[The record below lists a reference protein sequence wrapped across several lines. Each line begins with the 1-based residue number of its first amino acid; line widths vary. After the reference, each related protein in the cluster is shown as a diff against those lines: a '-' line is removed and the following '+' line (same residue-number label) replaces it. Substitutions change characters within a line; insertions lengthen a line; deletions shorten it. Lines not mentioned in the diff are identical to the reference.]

1 MREHALGI
9 SSGIIGWIGSILL
22 IFGFY
27 DFFGGKGAALA
38 LSGFSLVCVGEA
50 MNLMKRMKPAE
61 AEILKEKIA
70 PEMLR
75 NMGFPAL
82 WVLIYLGSGMELLLA
97 LGIATGIKALVKN
110 FRLAATFYMIS

>member
-9 SSGIIGWIGSILL
+9 SSGIIGWIGGILL

-27 DFFGGKGAALA
+27 DFFGGDGGALA

-50 MNLMKRMKPAE
+50 MALMKRVTPAE
-61 AEILKEKIA
+61 AGMLREKIV
-70 PEMLR
+70 PEMLKG
-75 NMGFPAL
+75 MGFPAL
-82 WVLIYLGSGMELLLA
+82 WVLIYLGTGMELLLA

-110 FRLAATFYMIS
+110 FRLAATFYMVS